1 MPTPYQ
7 DFLIRAWQ
15 PTDRMAVAAVIG
27 MVLAEYGL
35 GWEPL
40 GADRD
45 VLEVEQFYQNGE
57 FWVVEQAGQV
67 VGTAAYCPTH
77 RGVRAVELRK
87 MYLLAT
93 VRGKGLGRH
102 LLQQLEQAVAAQG
115 FQQIWLE
122 TATILQSAIKLY
134 ENSGYTLMTGVE
146 TPRCDRVYCKSLTI
160 AKS

>member
-134 ENSGYTLMTGVE
+134 ENSGYTLTTGVE

>member
-102 LLQQLEQAVAAQG
+102 LLQQLEQAIAAQG